1 MTDIIKNIN
10 IIRDKVAQAVLKSPL
25 THDPQDVTLIA
36 VTKNH
41 GVESMR
47 KAIDCNI
54 AVIGENR
61 VQEAESK
68 YDVLDRSVSWHL
80 IGHLQSN
87 KAKKAVKL
95 FDLIHSV
102 DSLSLAEAIDT
113 AARKEGKRQ
122 DILLQVNVAKDEN
135 KFGLEADEV
144 MSVAQEVCK
153 LPNIRL
159 CGLMTIA
166 PFYEDS
172 EQARPAFRRLRELYQ
187 ALKDA
192 QLKGSEI
199 QYLSMGMTHD
209 FVVAVEEGA
218 NMIRVGTGIFGAR
231 EY

>member
-1 MTDIIKNIN
+1 MTDITQNIKIV
-10 IIRDKVAQAVLKSPL
+10 RDKVTQAVQRSPY
-25 THDPQDVTLIA
+25 TNDPQEVTLIA

-41 GVESMR
+41 GVEAMR
-47 KAIDCNI
+47 EAIDEQI

-68 YDVLDRSVSWHL
+68 YGVLDREVAWHL

-102 DSLSLAEAIDT
+102 DSLALAEAINR
-113 AARKEGKRQ
+113 AAGIEGKRQ
-122 DILLQVNVAKDEN
+122 DILLQVNVAQDEN
-135 KFGLEADEV
+135 KFGLEADEM
-144 MSVAQEVCK
+144 MSVAREVCK
-153 LPNIRL
+153 MENIRL

-166 PFYEDS
+166 PFYEDC
-172 EQARPAFRRLRELYQ
+172 ELARLAFRKLRKLYQ
-187 ALKDA
+187 ELKDA
-192 QLKGSEI
+192 RLEGSDI
-199 QYLSMGMTHD
+199 RYLSMGMTHD

-218 NMIRVGTGIFGAR
+218 NLIRVGTGIFGAR